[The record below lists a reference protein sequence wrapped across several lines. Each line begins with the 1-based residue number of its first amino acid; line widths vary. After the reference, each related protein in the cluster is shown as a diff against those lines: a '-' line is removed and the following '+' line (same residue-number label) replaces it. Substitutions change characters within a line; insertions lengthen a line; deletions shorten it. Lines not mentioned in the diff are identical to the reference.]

1 MKKMTKIGMFFAVFT
16 LAVVLFQTTASAH
29 GYISKPASRVYL
41 ANKGINVG
49 VGSAQYEPQ
58 SVEAP
63 KGFPASGPA
72 DGSIAG
78 GGKYSLLD
86 AQTANRWAKVDIQ
99 SGPLT
104 VEWTLTAP
112 HRTSSW
118 QYFITKKGWDPNKPL
133 TRASL
138 EPLTTIEA
146 DGSVPNAL
154 TKQEINIPDV
164 RSGYYVILGVW
175 NIADTGNAFYQ
186 VIDANIINSSV
197 TPAVDNEAPTEPT
210 NLAATTTAKN
220 VSLTWTVSTDNVG
233 IKGYEILRDGVV
245 LGESQTASYEDTAV
259 ESNTAYTYTVRAKD
273 FAGNKSTLSDSI
285 DVTTKEAPA
294 VDNEAPT
301 APKSL
306 MSHGQTETTIA
317 LCWQASTD
325 NVEVKN
331 YEIYRNNTKIATSTK
346 NMFEDTKLASNT
358 SYNYKVY
365 AVDTSGNRSL
375 VSNEITIKTKPL
387 DPLNTWKS
395 DQIYHAGDQVYY
407 NGVAYTAKW
416 WTKGNTPDTSDVWQ
430 TASRDIQIWNA
441 QKAYN
446 GGDKV
451 TYNGKTY
458 QAKWWVRGEKPDS
471 SSIWTL
477 LN

>member
-154 TKQEINIPDV
+154 TKQEINIPDD

-301 APKSL
+301 APK
-306 MSHGQTETTIA
+306 
-317 LCWQASTD
+317 
-325 NVEVKN
+325 V
-331 YEIYRNNTKIATSTK
+331 
-346 NMFEDTKLASNT
+346 
-358 SYNYKVY
+358 
-365 AVDTSGNRSL
+365 
-375 VSNEITIKTKPL
+375 
-387 DPLNTWKS
+387 
-395 DQIYHAGDQVYY
+395 
-407 NGVAYTAKW
+407 
-416 WTKGNTPDTSDVWQ
+416 
-430 TASRDIQIWNA
+430 
-441 QKAYN
+441 
-446 GGDKV
+446 
-451 TYNGKTY
+451 
-458 QAKWWVRGEKPDS
+458 
-471 SSIWTL
+471 
-477 LN
+477 

>member
-86 AQTANRWAKVDIQ
+86 AQTANRWAKVDIE

-154 TKQEINIPDV
+154 TKQEINIPDD

-197 TPAVDNEAPTEPT
+197 APAVDNEAPTEPT
-210 NLAATTTAKN
+210 NLAATTTAKK
-220 VSLTWTVSTDNVG
+220 VSLTWTTSTDNVG

-245 LGESQTASYEDTAV
+245 IGESQTASYEDTTVNA
-259 ESNTAYTYTVRAKD
+259 STAYTYTVRAKD
-273 FAGNKSTLSDSI
+273 FAGNKSTLSSGLS
-285 DVTTKEAPA
+285 VTTKEAPA

-306 MSHGQTETTIA
+306 MSHGQTDTTIA

-331 YEIYRNNTKIATSTK
+331 YEIYRNNVKIATSTK
-346 NMFEDTKLASNT
+346 TMFDDTKLVSNT
-358 SYNYKVY
+358 TYKYKVY

-375 VSNEITIKTKPL
+375 VSNEITVNTKPL
-387 DPLNTWKS
+387 DPMNTWKS
-395 DQIYHAGDQVYY
+395 DQIYYAGDQIYY
-407 NGVAYTAKW
+407 KGVLYTAKW
-416 WTKGNTPDTSDVWQ
+416 WTKGNTPDTSDVWKNES
-430 TASRDIQIWNA
+430 TEIPTWNA
-441 QKAYN
+441 LKAYN

-451 TYNGKTY
+451 IYNGKTY
-458 QAKWWVRGEKPDS
+458 QAKWWVRGAKPDS

-477 LN
+477 VN